1 MVNIQALGGRG
12 TGVNPEG
19 SDYPFVDPQDD
30 IRGLLADAFLAH
42 EVRAVKLPLRIVWI
56 RGLGEGFASSYSS
69 QSSES
74 SASDFTDHDVDVVIK
89 DANDVTIFDSREADS
104 YRQSDFGTRLRIHEW
119 IQVDTSVCRIVQ
131 HTQFEDA
138 EDVYSIPYIISP
150 TNGILDERVSQLLPR
165 RVTSLTANFTT
176 MRESVQLVSGYNT
189 VLTPGDDSI
198 SVPGQ
203 GLPSALIPRITP
215 SFSNRPT
222 LRPRQKITLSA
233 HAGSGLGAFPGCDDE
248 AIYIERINAVPPDS
262 DGDFLLSAGECYYVR
277 QPDTVLADD
286 LRTRDTP
293 ATLKIGNDCGPCCEC
308 IEFAQTYKGVRRLW
322 DKFNTLG
329 NTAEDARDLFKINL
343 RRWASQKECR
353 EGSPLR
359 LASAVTAVGDALY
372 VDISGAICNTTDA
385 CLLDLD
391 LTIGLVWICDV
402 GSSESSMGDPEPPIN
417 VGGQCVEG
425 MEDEERAGSSPSVG
439 PQECNT
445 SVTKTRIRARQPYQ
459 PEGSWPCYKFHWDE
473 VDSGRS
479 VNFKTR
485 LMWKKCKSQLANCDY
500 LIITMYGSIG
510 DTVISQVPVR
520 QHVIYCGACDAGA
533 DADITE
539 AS

>member
-30 IRGLLADAFLAH
+30 VRGLLADAFLAH
-42 EVRAVKLPLRIVWI
+42 EVQAVKLPLRIVWI
-56 RGLGEGFASSYSS
+56 RGLGEGFGSAYA
-69 QSSES
+69 SES

-89 DANDVTIFDSREADS
+89 DANDATIFDSREADS
-104 YRQSDFGTRLRIHEW
+104 YRQTDFGTRLRIHEW
-119 IQVDTSVCRIVQ
+119 TQVDTSVCRIVQ

-150 TNGILDERVSQLLPR
+150 TNGVLDERVSQLLPR

-176 MRESVQLVSGYNT
+176 IRENIQLVSGYNT
-189 VLTPGDDSI
+189 VLTPGDDVI

-203 GLPSALIPRITP
+203 GLPSQTIPRITP
-215 SFSNRPT
+215 TLGQVSI
-222 LRPRQKITLSA
+222 LRPRQKLTLSA

-248 AIYIERINAVPPDS
+248 TIYIERINAVPPDP
-262 DGDFLLSAGECYYVR
+262 DGDFLLSAGECYFVR
-277 QPDTVLADD
+277 QPTTVLSDST
-286 LRTRDTP
+286 TRATP

-308 IEFAQTYKGVRRLW
+308 VEFAHTYKGVRRLW
-322 DKFNTLG
+322 DKFNILG
-329 NTAEDARDLFKINL
+329 DTAEDVRDLFRINL
-343 RRWASQKECR
+343 RRWSDQKECR
-353 EGSPLR
+353 EASPLR
-359 LASAVTAVGDALY
+359 LASAVTTVGQTLY
-372 VDISGAICNTTDA
+372 VDISGAICNTTKA

-391 LTIGLVWICDV
+391 LTIGFEWICPDVSSSSFAPGSAVGELGEFPDCDVYSHPRKPPDV
-402 GSSESSMGDPEPPIN
+402 GPE
-417 VGGQCVEG
+417 
-425 MEDEERAGSSPSVG
+425 
-439 PQECNT
+439 ECNT
-445 SVTKTRIRARQPYQ
+445 SVTRTRYTTRQPYK

-485 LMWKKCKSQLANCDY
+485 MEWKNCKAQLDQCDY
-500 LIITMYGSIG
+500 LTITMYGSISN
-510 DTVISQVPVR
+510 TVLSQVPVR
-520 QHVIYCGACDAGA
+520 QHVIDCDGCDSGA
-533 DADITE
+533 DADSPE